1 MPASLRVEV
10 FPADLDAAV
19 DFYLRVLRFT
29 LERDE
34 RATGYVALRR
44 DAVLV
49 GAARREAPADSGAR
63 RPTVG
68 VELVLEVDDLDAEVA
83 HVLAQGWPLDEPV
96 TERPWGLR
104 DVRLLDPDGYYW
116 RLTTR

>member
-1 MPASLRVEV
+1 VPASLRVEV
-10 FPADLDAAV
+10 FPDDLDATV
-19 DFYLRVLRFT
+19 DFYVRVLRFR

-34 RATGYVALRR
+34 RCAGYVALRR
-44 DAVLV
+44 DGVLV
-49 GAARREAPADSGAR
+49 GAARRDAPADRGAR

-83 HVLAQGWPLDEPV
+83 HVLAQGWPLDEPA

-104 DVRLLDPDGYYW
+104 DARLLDPDGYNW